1 MNVYNN
7 TRQFILDKYSIDLDQ
22 EQPDY
27 RLSDGNSKLKADG
40 IVSFNLI
47 PIIHCPMAGACK
59 SFCYA
64 TVGQQ
69 AFKNGVLR
77 RARAFLATTK
87 ADFVPRMIQEVSTA
101 VRRGARAVRV
111 HDSGDFYSYEYML
124 QWFEIARANPS
135 VRFYAYTK
143 MVALVRL
150 AHKAGFVPDNFR
162 LIQSLGGLADKQIDR
177 SLPHSRIF
185 SSLDGLLAAGYSDAS
200 ESDAPA
206 AFGDSPLIG
215 LVIHGARS
223 KRFDASVMDN
233 TTAKDTKVSVT
244 GAA

>member
-7 TRQFILDKYSIDLDQ
+7 TRQFILDKYSVDLDQ

-27 RLSDGNSKLKADG
+27 RLSDGNTKLKKDG

-69 AFKNGVLR
+69 AFKSGVLR
-77 RARAFLATTK
+77 RARAFLATQQT
-87 ADFVPRMIQEVSTA
+87 DFVPRMVVEVQKA
-101 VRRGARAVRV
+101 AKKGARAVRI

-143 MVALVRL
+143 MVALVRQ
-150 AHKAGFVPDNFR
+150 AYKAGLVPDNFR
-162 LIQSLGGLADKQIDR
+162 LVQSLGGLADKQIDR

-185 SSLDGLLAAGYSDAS
+185 SSLDELLAAGYSDAS
-200 ESDAPA
+200 EIDAPA

-223 KRFDASVMDN
+223 KRFDAKTME
-233 TTAKDTKVSVT
+233 TA
-244 GAA
+244 A

>member
-1 MNVYNN
+1 MSIYNN
-7 TRQFILDKYSIDLDQ
+7 TRQFILDKYSIDLNN

-47 PIIHCPMAGACK
+47 PIVHCPMAGACK

-69 AFKNGVLR
+69 AFKSGVLR

-87 ADFVPRMIQEVSTA
+87 ADFVPRMIQEVQRATA
-101 VRRGARAVRV
+101 RGAKAVRV

-124 QWFEIARANPS
+124 QWFEVARANPS
-135 VRFYAYTK
+135 VKFYAYTK
-143 MVALVRL
+143 MVSLVRL
-150 AHKAGFVPDNFR
+150 AYKAGLVPDNFR
-162 LIQSLGGLADKQIDR
+162 LIQSLGGLADRQIDR

-185 SSLDGLLAAGYSDAS
+185 SSLDELLAAGYADAS

-206 AFGDSPLIG
+206 AFSDTPNVGLI
-215 LVIHGARS
+215 IHGAKS
-223 KRFDASVMDN
+223 KRFDAKTME
-233 TTAKDTKVSVT
+233 